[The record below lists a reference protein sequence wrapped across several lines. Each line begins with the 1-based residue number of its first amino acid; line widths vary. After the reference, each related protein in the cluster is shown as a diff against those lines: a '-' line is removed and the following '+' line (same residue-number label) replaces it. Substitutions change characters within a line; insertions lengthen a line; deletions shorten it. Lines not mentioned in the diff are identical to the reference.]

1 MRTITSFLG
10 LIEPE
15 NDPKKDQV
23 NITIRLLGLYPTS
36 LLYWYHYA
44 HNKK

>member
-15 NDPKKDQV
+15 VDPAKDQKK
-23 NITIRLLGLYPTS
+23 IAIRLLGLYPTS
-36 LLYWYHYA
+36 LLYW
-44 HNKK
+44 